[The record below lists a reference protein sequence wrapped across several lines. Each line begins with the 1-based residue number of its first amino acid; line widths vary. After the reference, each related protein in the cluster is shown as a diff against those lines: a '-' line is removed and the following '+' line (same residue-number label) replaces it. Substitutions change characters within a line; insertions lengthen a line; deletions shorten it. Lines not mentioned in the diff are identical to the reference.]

1 MCMFNSPDIPSPTE
15 IPERQAARAPDAGAA
30 RSSAGRRT
38 LDRTRAGASTIL
50 TSGSGLTDTAATS
63 GATLLGQ

>member
-1 MCMFNSPDIPSPTE
+1 MCMFNQPDIPAPTQVT
-15 IPERQAARAPDAGAA
+15 ERQGARSPDAGAA

-38 LDRTRAGASTIL
+38 TDRVRAGASTIL
-50 TSGSGLTDTAATS
+50 TSGSGLTNTAQTQ